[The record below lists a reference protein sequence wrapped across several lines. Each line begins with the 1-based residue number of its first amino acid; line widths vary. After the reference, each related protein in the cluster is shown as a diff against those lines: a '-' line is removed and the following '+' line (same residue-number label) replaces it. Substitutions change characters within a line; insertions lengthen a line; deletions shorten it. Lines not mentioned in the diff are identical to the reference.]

1 MARLQ
6 EGPGPATVGGSRTGQ
21 SDVNRAQAG
30 QLVLLHGR
38 DRKSFVVRLEPGE
51 RVQTHHGVL
60 LHDDLIGEL
69 LGGVVRTHLG
79 YRYYL
84 LLPSRDDLLRNI
96 RRATQI
102 LYPKDIGYILVKM
115 SIGPGSLVV
124 EAGTGSGALAA
135 ALAAAVAPMGH
146 VASYDVRA
154 DVLKL
159 AQRNFE
165 RMGVGDFVTLKER
178 DIADGFDERGADAL
192 FLDVP
197 SPWHYLAQSHA
208 ALRGSGFLGAIL
220 PTSNQVI
227 ELLKALEQAP
237 FGLVEV
243 EEVLL
248 RRYKV
253 VPARFRPDDRMVGHT
268 GYLIFARALVTG
280 PRDEE
285 E

>member
-1 MARLQ
+1 MARIKGGT
-6 EGPGPATVGGSRTGQ
+6 GPTEAGGSTTAQ
-21 SDVNRAQAG
+21 DDINRAQMG

-38 DRKSFVVRLEPGE
+38 DRKSFIVRLEGGG

-60 LHDDLIGEL
+60 LHDDLIGEP

-84 LLPSRDDLLRNI
+84 LIPSRDDLLRTI

-135 ALAAAVAPMGH
+135 ALASAVAPTGR

-159 AQRNFE
+159 AERNLE
-165 RMGVGDFVTLKER
+165 RMGVADIVTLKER

-197 SPWHYLAQSHA
+197 APWHYLAQSHA

-227 ELLKALEQAP
+227 ELLKALERAP
-237 FGLVEV
+237 FGFVEV

-248 RRYKV
+248 RSYKV

-268 GYLIFARALVTG
+268 GYLIFARALVAG
-280 PRDEE
+280 AGDEE